1 MKKVAYGLVMA
12 LVLVG
17 PIGFAG
23 LRFADAQD
31 KKDKDKEKAP
41 AAGAV
46 FEVYKDRGGEYRFRL
61 KDGEGMLLA
70 ISGKGYDK
78 KADVQAVIDLIK
90 KEAAKAKVMEEDKK

>member
-1 MKKVAYGLVMA
+1 MRKVAYGLVMA

-31 KKDKDKEKAP
+31 KKDKDKDKAT
-41 AAGAV
+41 AGAI
-46 FEVYKDRGGEYRFRL
+46 FEVYKDRGGEFRFRL
-61 KDGEGMLLA
+61 KDGDGTLLA

-78 KADVQAVIDLIK
+78 KADVVAVIDAIK